1 MKLRKKIVVGGVI
14 VLVVGALLFIYGF
27 FCARAQM
34 ITLVSLI
41 LRGLLL
47 GGLFALTGFG
57 LSLAFGIMRVI
68 NVAHGDLAILAA
80 FLSLACMNFL
90 KIDPFVSFVIVAPT
104 LFAIGFLSQKF
115 LINRVLPRG
124 LNHPVLVTFAIGIVI
139 QNLLLLIFTPD
150 AQSLTPV
157 YLLGEGIKLGE
168 IYLSRKYTVSFIL
181 ALITFIAIHWFL
193 KKTYLGKA
201 MRAVPIDSEAAKMMG
216 IRPEAIYNLAMG
228 IAMLTTALAGILLG
242 TTFPFYPYTGPGYLI
257 IAFGVV
263 IIGGLGSLK
272 GTFIGGLIMGV
283 SLILGGYFFGA
294 HYQLMVCYL
303 IIIAVLLLRPQGLF
317 GGKA

>member
-1 MKLRKKIVVGGVI
+1 
-14 VLVVGALLFIYGF
+14 
-27 FCARAQM
+27 M
-34 ITLVSLI
+34 ITLASLI

-47 GGLFALTGFG
+47 GGLYALTGFG
-57 LSLAFGIMRVI
+57 LSVAFGIMRVI
-68 NVAHGDLAILAA
+68 NVAHGDFAILAA
-80 FLSLACMNFL
+80 FLSLACMEIL
-90 KIDPFVSFVIVAPT
+90 KIDPFISFIIVGPA
-104 LFAIGFLSQKF
+104 LFAVGFLSQKF

-124 LNHPVLVTFAIGIVI
+124 LNHPVLITFATGIVI
-139 QNLLLLIFTPD
+139 ENLLLLVFTPD
-150 AQSLTPV
+150 AQSLTPA
-157 YLLGEGIKLGE
+157 YLLGGIKLGG
-168 IYLSRKYTVSFIL
+168 IYLSRSYTVSFIL
-181 ALITFIAIHWFL
+181 ALITFVAIHWFL

-242 TTFPFYPYTGPGYLI
+242 MTFTFYPDTGPRYLI

-294 HYQLMVCYL
+294 HYQLMACYL

-317 GGKA
+317 GRKPKRG